1 MSKYKELFGDWAEVL
16 DGFLK
21 SSEFKKIGKELKEM
35 DGEVFPDFSDMFNA
49 FRLCPYSKV
58 ITVMLTSNPFS
69 EDNMTG
75 LALNYSYSGKG
86 DDSSPSKLREA
97 IFNAVKEDC
106 QEGASNGPRK
116 IDLKNWAKQGVL
128 LLNCNLSGGINGK
141 KPHFAMW
148 KSFIEYLL
156 RHLAHHRGGI
166 VYCLIGRI
174 AMEYRECID
183 ETCNDVILIEHPMSA
198 ITRNQKWDHR
208 SMFHYLDKVLPM
220 LHSTKIKWL

>member
-1 MSKYKELFGDWAEVL
+1 VL

-106 QEGASNGPRK
+106 QEGASNGQNRGFYYSIVTLVVGSMEKSHISPC
-116 IDLKNWAKQGVL
+116 GSPL
-128 LLNCNLSGGINGK
+128 LSI
-141 KPHFAMW
+141 
-148 KSFIEYLL
+148 Y
-156 RHLAHHRGGI
+156 
-166 VYCLIGRI
+166 
-174 AMEYRECID
+174 
-183 ETCNDVILIEHPMSA
+183 
-198 ITRNQKWDHR
+198 
-208 SMFHYLDKVLPM
+208 
-220 LHSTKIKWL
+220 